1 MKKLMMMLALVLAP
15 MTGFAAGGHVE
26 LESANIDVSNDAAI
40 QRGAKMFVNYC
51 MGCHSAKYVRYK
63 QLTEVGLSEDE
74 IRDNLMFTDS
84 KIGDQMTIAM
94 PNAQAANWFGAP
106 PPDLT
111 LIARIK
117 DGGADWLYSYL
128 KAFYVDESRP
138 LGVNNTVFPNVGMP
152 HVMWDLQG
160 IQEAVYK
167 YAVTHHG
174 HVAGS
179 FDTEADAEA
188 YIKENAGEHGEGYK
202 IEKVVDRLELVKPG
216 KMSQDQYSAAVRDLA
231 TFLAYI
237 SEPMKLERQSLGVW
251 VILFLIVFTI
261 VAYLMKK
268 EYWKDIH

>member
-1 MKKLMMMLALVLAP
+1 MKKLITMLALVLAP
-15 MTGFAAGGHVE
+15 VAGFAAGGHVE
-26 LESANIDVSNDAAI
+26 LEKANIDVSNHAAI

-51 MGCHSAKYVRYK
+51 MGCHSAKHVRYK
-63 QLTEVGLSEDE
+63 QLTEVGLSEDDIVE
-74 IRDNLMFTDS
+74 NLMFLEG

-94 PNAQAANWFGAP
+94 PSEQAAKWFGAP

-117 DGGADWLYSYL
+117 HGGADWLYSYL

-160 IQEAVYK
+160 IQHAIYK
-167 YAVTHHG
+167 YAVTHEG
-174 HVAGS
+174 HAVETFGERGA
-179 FDTEADAEA
+179 AEA
-188 YIKENAGEHGEGYK
+188 YLDEHGGEHYK
-202 IEKVVDRLELVKPG
+202 IEKVVDHLELVEPG
-216 KMSQDQYSAAVRDLA
+216 RMTPDEYSAAVRDLV

-237 SEPMKLERQSLGVW
+237 AEPIKLERQRLGIW

-261 VAYLMKK
+261 LAYLLKK
-268 EYWKDIH
+268 EYWKDVH